1 MLSHSPYRELGSVS
15 RNISWRNVDIQERQA
30 AQPKV
35 TPSVTLGSPHSRRR
49 NLKEQGRDGSKEL
62 RDGSK
67 ELREVATGGT
77 DAAYTS
83 GEDIHF
89 HSTQVS
95 LLWKQNRSIGSTFPV
110 LPPFLSPSKFSKVVL
125 FTEKLLLKP
134 QPVSAL
140 WSRNEKEI
148 CHPSPQISVLEVEKH
163 QGQG

>member
-35 TPSVTLGSPHSRRR
+35 TPFVTLGSPHSRRR
-49 NLKEQGRDGSKEL
+49 NLKEQGRDGS
-62 RDGSK
+62 R
-67 ELREVATGGT
+67 ELREVAIGGT
-77 DAAYTS
+77 NAACTS
-83 GEDIHF
+83 GEDADF
-89 HSTQVS
+89 QSAQVS
-95 LLWKQNRSIGSTFPV
+95 LLWKQNGSVGSTFPV

-140 WSRNEKEI
+140 WSRNEREI
-148 CHPSPQISVLEVEKH
+148 CHPSPQISVLELEKH